1 MLHEIDKMED
11 ETQYPKKTI
20 DYLMGFNIKFLP
32 HFTKITIL
40 VRETNAHLGKT
51 KASAANLPL
60 DIVYK
65 ALEVKEALIE
75 TQRKDEESILQS
87 HEKIIELKSGNGQQ
101 LYADDLPQ
109 ETVTLI
115 RENDILRFTNKIFC
129 DAGLIHLYR
138 RVLLIPRESNLV
150 QDLANGIGELAKLH
164 IESRSPADICC
175 IFCLFTAGCEVLC
188 PEMQQFFEQR
198 FQNLGQMGNINARK
212 GLQIMKRCWKTNEDW
227 ITAAEKIGV
236 DLTLL

>member
-1 MLHEIDKMED
+1 M
-11 ETQYPKKTI
+11 
-20 DYLMGFNIKFLP
+20 
-32 HFTKITIL
+32 
-40 VRETNAHLGKT
+40 
-51 KASAANLPL
+51 PL

-150 QDLANGIGELAKLH
+150 QDLANGIG
-164 IESRSPADICC
+164 S
-175 IFCLFTAGCEVLC
+175 
-188 PEMQQFFEQR
+188 
-198 FQNLGQMGNINARK
+198 
-212 GLQIMKRCWKTNEDW
+212 
-227 ITAAEKIGV
+227 
-236 DLTLL
+236 